1 MKSYTNLYPSPEKDY
16 VLFNEASSACHAN
29 PASLDGLGDNH
40 GFKRF
45 DMYMKN
51 EMQQKREI
59 NRKSDE
65 INKNNNIYSFDDIAR
80 NHNNEIKKKDIEKF
94 VTGELNYR
102 TIDIPFYMCLIDIVI
117 SNNIPIEVVEH
128 NKVKT
133 KGEILIR
140 GKIRKY
146 RGSSSVKIYNIFI
159 EMENE
164 DVFHVNKSGIMM
176 RIRVSEEMQQFIYTA
191 MDNYVTSSGEV
202 NESKSGTRGC
212 FSCFNCFKD

>member
-1 MKSYTNLYPSPEKDY
+1 MKSYTNLYPSPDKDY
-16 VLFNEASSACHAN
+16 VLFNEASSVS

-40 GFKRF
+40 GFKRLE
-45 DMYMKN
+45 MYMKN

-65 INKNNNIYSFDDIAR
+65 INKNNIIYSFDDITR
-80 NHNNEIKKKDIEKF
+80 NPYSAIKKNDKEQI
-94 VTGELNYR
+94 VTGEVNYQ

-146 RGSSSVKIYNIFI
+146 RGSSSVKIYNIYI

-176 RIRVSEEMQQFIYTA
+176 RVRVSEDMRQFIYTA

-202 NESKSGTRGC
+202 NESKSGARGC